1 MSKSNQQIAALL
13 AGIGFAVGSNALAS
27 AAPALGGSV
36 GGAVNG
42 AAHGGVSAGGIN
54 AGVNAGIGANANG
67 SLNGPNLPNHLP
79 QTTLPSVNKPALPIP
94 GIDQG
99 PVQATITTIVGD
111 TLTLKFANG
120 TTQTITDAKAAAAFK
135 SGQTVSLVQRD
146 GGLMMTAVNGM
157 ANRAYHGV
165 VTAVNGNALTLKL
178 ANGTTQT
185 VTVANNAALN
195 VKNGDTVTIAE
206 RDGKLIAMADKSVN
220 RAEGLENRAY
230 QGVVTAI
237 NGNVLTLK
245 LANGTTQNVTVGNS
259 TAGLKVGETIAI
271 AERDN
276 KVVALPQNAVH
287 RATSL
292 ANRAYHGTV
301 SAING
306 SAVTLKLANGAT
318 QTLTLSKAAAA
329 NLKTGE
335 NVTVAQHGTHL
346 VVTATSS
353 TKAHVNT
360 RR

>member
-1 MSKSNQQIAALL
+1 MSNSNQQIAALL

-27 AAPALGGSV
+27 AAPALGGGI
-36 GGAVNG
+36 GGAVSG
-42 AAHGGVSAGGIN
+42 AAHGGVSAGGVN
-54 AGVNAGIGANANG
+54 AGVNAGVGANANG
-67 SLNGPNLPNHLP
+67 SVNAPNVPNRLPQANLPK
-79 QTTLPSVNKPALPIP
+79 PSMPIP
-94 GIDQG
+94 GIDKG
-99 PVQATITTIVGD
+99 PVQATVTSVVGD
-111 TLTLKFANG
+111 TLTLKLADG

-135 SGQTVSLVQRD
+135 SGQAVTLVQRD
-146 GGLMMTAVNGM
+146 GNLMMTGVNGL

-195 VKNGDTVTIAE
+195 IKNGDTVTIAE
-206 RDGKLIAMADKSVN
+206 RDGKVIATADKAVA
-220 RAEGLENRAY
+220 RTEGLENRAIR
-230 QGVVTAI
+230 GVVTAI

-245 LANGTTQNVTVGNS
+245 LANGTTQNVTVGNA

-271 AERDN
+271 AERQN
-276 KVVALPQNAVH
+276 KLVAMPQNAVK
-287 RATSL
+287 RAEGL
-292 ANRAYHGTV
+292 ENRAYHGVVTAV
-301 SAING
+301 NG
-306 SAVTLKLANGAT
+306 NVLTLKLANGTT

-335 NVTVAQHGTHL
+335 NVTVAQHGNHT

-353 TKAHVNT
+353 TKAHANT